1 MSEAK
6 PQQKEPK
13 SRSGPSSGSFK
24 VARVQVQ
31 ELGAVASPQVFESP
45 AADLLSDELLVERVL
60 GREPELYDVLARRVV
75 SRLYRLARGITGH
88 AGEARDVVRGALIGA
103 YLNLSS
109 YDRRLRYGDWVSRIA
124 IHGALSRLKRPNR
137 ESQRVRRPAQDLVRQ
152 LEDVVDA
159 LPEAFRVAFT
169 LCSLDEMPVSDAAE
183 ALGISPDKVMLH
195 AFRARL
201 RVRRQLGMRSDDA
214 EARAFG
220 LELSTALQ
228 VVGDALARVGIT
240 PR

>member
-1 MSEAK
+1 MSEA
-6 PQQKEPK
+6 QKEPK

-60 GREPELYDVLARRVV
+60 GKEPELYDVLARRVV
-75 SRLYRLARGITGH
+75 SRLYRLARGITGN
-88 AGEARDVVRGALIGA
+88 AREAEEVVRGALIGA
-103 YLNLSS
+103 YVNLSS
-109 YDRRLRYGDWVSRIA
+109 YDRHLRFGDWVSRIT
-124 IHGALSRLKRPNR
+124 IHGALARLKRPNR
-137 ESQRVRRPAQDLVRQ
+137 ESQRVKRPAQDLVRQ
-152 LEDVVDA
+152 LEDAVDE
-159 LPEAFRVAFT
+159 LPESFRVAFT
-169 LCSLDEMPVSDAAE
+169 LCSLDEMPVQEAA
-183 ALGISPDKVMLH
+183 ATLGISPNLLMLH

-228 VVGDALARVGIT
+228 VVGGALARVGIAA
-240 PR
+240 R

>member
-31 ELGAVASPQVFESP
+31 ELGAVASPQVFEAP
-45 AADLLSDELLVERVL
+45 AADLLSDELLLERVL
-60 GREPELYDVLARRVV
+60 SSEPELYDVLARRVV

-88 AGEARDVVRGALIGA
+88 AGEAEDVVRGALIGA
-103 YLNLSS
+103 YVNLSS
-109 YDRRLRYGDWVSRIA
+109 HDRHLRFGDWVSRIA
-124 IHGALSRLKRPNR
+124 IHGALARLRRPNR
-137 ESQRVRRPAQDLVRQ
+137 ESRRVKRPAQDLVRQ
-152 LEDVVDA
+152 LEDAVDD

-169 LCSLDEMPVSDAAE
+169 LCSLDEMPVQEAAE
-183 ALGISPDKVMLH
+183 ALGLPPDTVMLH
-195 AFRARL
+195 AFRGRL

-228 VVGDALARVGIT
+228 VVGGVLARVGIG